1 MRNVL
6 QLGLCTS
13 AEWIYLTDPNWI
25 ELMKTEPKTRQLPEF
40 YTENPESFRF
50 FGVDVSPSSIY
61 DVRNN
66 YPNYENSFFIACGI
80 SDKHAIQN
88 FPNKFYDLAI
98 NEWYNYKDEK
108 NNTLFVFMPLRFL
121 INSLGVDN
129 ISVLAVDIDGH
140 EDEAFFDIADW
151 EIKPEFISIEIST
164 LWIEEETHPAKI
176 LEAGYTHIKTIP
188 QYTGEQVKEY
198 AQSRVETAL
207 IIPYQH
213 EQHFLRN
220 DIYEAHKDNIVMNHF
235 YRHAPY
241 NDE

>member
-25 ELMKTEPKTRQLPEF
+25 QKMSKEPKVRQLPEF
-40 YTENPESFRF
+40 YTENPEPFRY
-50 FGVDVSPSSIY
+50 FGVDVSPSSIH
-61 DVRNN
+61 DVREYN
-66 YPNYENSFFIACGI
+66 PNAENAFFIACGI
-80 SDKHAIQN
+80 SDKHTIQN
-88 FPNKFYDLAI
+88 FPNKFYDLKI
-98 NEWYNYKDEK
+98 NEWYEYQSEK

-121 INSLGVDN
+121 INSLGIEDLT
-129 ISVLAVDIDGH
+129 VLAVDIDGH
-140 EDEAFFDIADW
+140 EDEAFFDIVDW

-164 LWIEEETHPAKI
+164 LWIDTEEHPTKI

-188 QYTGEQVKEY
+188 QFTGDQVREY
-198 AQSRVETAL
+198 VNSRSDTAL
-207 IIPYQH
+207 IMPYQH

-220 DIYEAHKDNIVMNHF
+220 DIYEAHKDTIVLEHV
-235 YRHAPY
+235 YREAPY